1 MKAVEAKAEEA
12 AGAAAAD
19 LAQAIQLAN
28 ARADSEEALRRQITT
43 LNTDVANAQAEG
55 REKGKEVE
63 RLVSE
68 LRRRSGRM
76 SGELIELQQA
86 AVTRKNETTQLR
98 KSLRETEGKLKSTTS
113 ELTIV
118 KSTVDAATAEAKAA
132 KETMEV
138 AVTAKREA
146 EAERL
151 VARQRIAELE
161 GAMERAMK
169 AEGALKVAA
178 EEAAKAKA
186 EAERLAEAA
195 GLAALERTQM
205 RKKLEELQQE
215 DGKAYG
221 RHLLGSPPRAT
232 PPKAVTE
239 ASPTEQRAVNEVLTE
254 AYARV
259 QQLEADLDKER
270 SERAA
275 EGVDQMKKAVVEAER
290 RAEVIALQ
298 FKRYVELN
306 EERV

>member
-1 MKAVEAKAEEA
+1 
-12 AGAAAAD
+12 
-19 LAQAIQLAN
+19 
-28 ARADSEEALRRQITT
+28 
-43 LNTDVANAQAEG
+43 
-55 REKGKEVE
+55 
-63 RLVSE
+63 
-68 LRRRSGRM
+68 
-76 SGELIELQQA
+76 
-86 AVTRKNETTQLR
+86 
-98 KSLRETEGKLKSTTS
+98 
-113 ELTIV
+113 
-118 KSTVDAATAEAKAA
+118 
-132 KETMEV
+132 MEV

-178 EEAAKAKA
+178 EEAAKAKE

-221 RHLLGSPPRAT
+221 RHLIGSPPRAT
-232 PPKAVTE
+232 PPRR
-239 ASPTEQRAVNEVLTE
+239 SPRRRPPSSVHTNEVLTE

-259 QQLEADLDKER
+259 QQLEAELEKER

-275 EGVDQMKKAVVEAER
+275 EGGGSD
-290 RAEVIALQ
+290 
-298 FKRYVELN
+298 
-306 EERV
+306 EEGGG